1 MLISFRYTNSI
12 WAFHLTE
19 EHQHF
24 HGSKCEAALQSTVV
38 NAFFVELTI
47 TFISRIVALKTERMS
62 NTNLVI
68 MINSLTTVLLSLS
81 GNFSFS
87 SSFDCQI
94 TVQSRREDQ
103 LILLWVIKLICF
115 SFYNL
120 TAQDSSGGFFNPVL
134 ASALTLNCEGNDLFE
149 HFIVYWVGS
158 LIGGLMARYIHT
170 TSLMRTDQKLRKK
183 TD

>member
-103 LILLWVIKLICF
+103 LILL
-115 SFYNL
+115 
-120 TAQDSSGGFFNPVL
+120 
-134 ASALTLNCEGNDLFE
+134 
-149 HFIVYWVGS
+149 
-158 LIGGLMARYIHT
+158 
-170 TSLMRTDQKLRKK
+170 
-183 TD
+183 